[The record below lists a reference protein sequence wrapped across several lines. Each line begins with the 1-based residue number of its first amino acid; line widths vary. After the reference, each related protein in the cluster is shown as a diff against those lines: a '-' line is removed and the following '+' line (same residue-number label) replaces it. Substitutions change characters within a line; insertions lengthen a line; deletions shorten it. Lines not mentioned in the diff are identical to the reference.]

1 MNKKIS
7 SDKIN
12 QYKVRNI
19 LRAIVKHDNYIVNIL
34 AIVGAILSVWGFT
47 LAYKASGIDYNLYNS
62 LYSTIRLFAFDLD
75 APNLQADLIWQL
87 EVSRW
92 FIAFFMFYYIGKA
105 IILVAKTKYELFKLS
120 IFGGGHVIIC
130 GCGEKGRTLGEDWL
144 KKYPDTK
151 IFYIE
156 SDVSNSNI
164 ETLQELGAIIIH
176 GKAQEE
182 LILKK
187 LKVNKASHFIT
198 TTNDTSNMEII
209 STLTKVLKE
218 DEYKRKTHLKCF
230 VHLQHSEFYDFFM
243 ATRFNAK
250 DNILDIKIFNIYS
263 NSARMLF
270 NDKVNNRILGDNVFK
285 DKASILDKT
294 KQVKVAIFGF
304 GKLGENI
311 LLQALHL
318 GHFYNET
325 PIKVTVVYDQDR
337 DINANIKDEFNKQY
351 DVLKEQYNGKYWE
364 VELIDDGEFV
374 DKEMDYTQIVVAY
387 ENEFDALSNLMKILR
402 RYNDDI
408 LTNNIDV
415 SIYSNSFENTAQI
428 IQEDKDDKEN
438 TVFKQVRTF
447 GMLKDICGYDMVI
460 NQTLDILAKANHNHY
475 EELHGFIEKG
485 WATPWNNLSIF
496 LKDSNRYLMEH
507 SNIKKIFIDTF
518 IKDCKEKYDYKTT
531 RNSIEKKYFHT
542 QQSINWNK
550 MELKSHDYATKLS
563 VEEIGQLGKVEHNRW
578 NAFHILNGWK
588 LMSMDELKNRTKDY
602 KGHDKKDGKQ
612 KDKVKKLHS
621 CIVSW
626 EELDKVSEVME
637 HDYKSDDIETFM
649 RIPSLEKEISKDK
662 NIKA

>member
-34 AIVGAILSVWGFT
+34 AIVGAVLSIWGFVV
-47 LAYKASGIDYNLYNS
+47 AYKASGVDYNLYNS

-75 APNLQADLIWQL
+75 APNLQGDLIWQL

-92 FIAFFMFYYIGKA
+92 MIAFFMFYYIAKG
-105 IILVAKTKYELFKLS
+105 IILIAKTQYELFKLS
-120 IFGGGHVIIC
+120 VFGGGHVIIC

-144 KKYPDTK
+144 KKNPNTK

-164 ETLQELGAIIIH
+164 ETRQELGAIIIH

-187 LKVNKASHFIT
+187 LRVNKASHFIT
-198 TTNDTSNMEII
+198 TTNDTTNMEII

-218 DEYKRKTHLKCF
+218 KEYKRDTHLKCF

-250 DNILDIKIFNIYS
+250 DNIMDIKIFNIYS

-285 DKASILDKT
+285 DKASILDK
-294 KQVKVAIFGF
+294 KSQVKIAIFGF

-318 GHFYNET
+318 GHFYNER

-364 VELIDDGEFV
+364 VELIDDGDFIEYEDEKGNV
-374 DKEMDYTQIVVAY
+374 IQRKMDYTQLIVAY

-402 RYNDDI
+402 RYNNEI
-408 LTNNIDV
+408 LSNKIDV

-428 IQEDKDDKEN
+428 IHEDKDNNEN
-438 TVFKQVRTF
+438 AVFKQVRTF

-460 NQTLDILAKANHNHY
+460 DQTLDEMAILNNKHYNKLHNAM
-475 EELHGFIEKG
+475 EEGWGKEWDQHNIFI
-485 WATPWNNLSIF
+485 
-496 LKDSNRYLMEH
+496 KDSNRYLIDHNE
-507 SNIKKIFIDTF
+507 IKKSIINTF
-518 IKDCKEKYDYKTT
+518 IKESKTTYDYETT
-531 RNSIEKKYFHT
+531 RNSIEEKYFYKH
-542 QQSINWNK
+542 QNINWDE
-550 MELKSHDYATKLS
+550 MGLRDHDYATKLS

-588 LMSMDELKNRTKDY
+588 KLDIPADAKEKI
-602 KGHDKKDGKQ
+602 KKDE
-612 KDKVKKLHS
+612 VRKLHP

-626 EELDKVSEVME
+626 EELDNISKNHN

-649 RIPSLEKEISKDK
+649 RIPSLEKEIR
-662 NIKA
+662 